1 MWKLTLF
8 VLPTLCLAQSAQVD
22 GRVVNLAGLPL
33 NKATVALVGNTRT
46 PAAPLPPAYTAVTD
60 SEGRFQFDK
69 IEPGAYRIFADRAGY
84 LPYVFTEPNGRVVAD
99 LESGTRRSLEI
110 KMTPQS
116 FLSGRVLD
124 EDGDPFPN
132 ARIAILRAARA
143 NGTQQLRTVA
153 TVIAGPDGGFVSN
166 GLAADRYYIV
176 ASGPPTLTQSN
187 QREAGPAPAHYV
199 PTYFPSA
206 IEVAAATAIAV
217 PLGGESR
224 YNDIRMRRART
235 FHILGRV
242 VDSSGNAP
250 QNVSIG
256 FFDPNVVNIL
266 DQTPPQTFAANGM
279 FQINRVLPGTYAIA
293 VRSGALRVRQFV
305 TVTDRDIEDLRIAVA
320 SGFEIP
326 VNVTVEDA
334 DSAQREHILSGAYS
348 HYTLTATDRLNENA
362 MISRKPDGSWSF
374 ADIGPGT
381 YRMGIGA
388 PEGAYIKSI
397 RYGDRD
403 ITSKPLDAA
412 TAAPLTVVFS
422 PHAAEVTGTV
432 HNKDGDALP
441 GVQVTLWVPGSVPT
455 GDIDPAQ
462 TISTDAKGTFRFA
475 NLRPGEYR
483 LAAWEK
489 IEPGL
494 SSAPDFRARFENR
507 ATKLSLEEDARE
519 TVRPVLFPADAI
531 ETEAARLR

>member
-8 VLPTLCLAQSAQVD
+8 VLPPLCLAQTAKVD
-22 GRVVNLAGLPL
+22 GRVINLAGAPL

-46 PAAPLPPAYTAVTD
+46 PAAPLPPAYAAVTD
-60 SEGRFQFDK
+60 SEGRFQFDTV
-69 IEPGAYRIFADRAGY
+69 EPGAYRIFADRAGY

-99 LESGTRRSLEI
+99 LESGARRSLEV
-110 KMTPQS
+110 KLTPQS

-132 ARIAILRAARA
+132 ARITILRAARA
-143 NGTQQLRTVA
+143 NGAQQLRTVA

-166 GLAADRYYIV
+166 GLEAGRYHIV

-187 QREAGPAPAHYV
+187 QREVGPAPARYV

-206 IEVAAATAIAV
+206 IEVAAATAIDV
-217 PLGGESR
+217 PVGGESR

-250 QNVSIG
+250 PNVSVRS
-256 FFDPNVVNIL
+256 FDPNVVNVL
-266 DQTPPQTFAANGM
+266 DQEPPRIFAADGM

-293 VRSGALRVRQFV
+293 AQSGALRARQFV
-305 TVTDRDIEDLRIAVA
+305 TVTDRDIEDLRITVA

-326 VNVTVEDA
+326 VNVIVEDS
-334 DSAQREHILSGAYS
+334 DSALRERILSGAYS
-348 HYTLTATDRLNENA
+348 RYTLTATDRLNENA
-362 MISRKPDGSWSF
+362 MISRKPDGTWSF
-374 ADIGPGT
+374 TDIGPGT

-403 ITSKPLDAA
+403 ITSKSLDAA

-432 HNKDGDALP
+432 RNKDGDALP

-455 GDIDPAQ
+455 GDIDPAR
-462 TISTDAKGTFRFA
+462 TISTDAKGTFHFA

-489 IEPGL
+489 IESGL

-507 ATKLSLEEDARE
+507 ATKLSIEEDARE
-519 TVRPVLFPADAI
+519 TVQPVLIATQAI
-531 ETEAARLR
+531 EEVAAQLR